1 MAVNVQ
7 DFFFCIHE
15 EISFEIKRRPFLL
28 LSLIVHNKGSFLALQ
43 EDLYGIALS
52 TGQWKQNVFIVCF
65 VSWKETREVTSGM
78 QKKKKKMQQ
87 KAKTYCHKLSAEKA
101 TRCQHSL
108 FFHSPE
114 PV

>member
-78 QKKKKKMQQ
+78 QKKKKKNA
-87 KAKTYCHKLSAEKA
+87 AKSQDL
-101 TRCQHSL
+101 L
-108 FFHSPE
+108 P
-114 PV
+114 

>member
-43 EDLYGIALS
+43 EDLYWDS
-52 TGQWKQNVFIVCF
+52 TVHWSVETKCF
-65 VSWKETREVTSGM
+65 YRMLCILERNERSYIRNA
-78 QKKKKKMQQ
+78 KKKKKNA
-87 KAKTYCHKLSAEKA
+87 AKSQDL
-101 TRCQHSL
+101 L
-108 FFHSPE
+108 P
-114 PV
+114 

>member
-43 EDLYGIALS
+43 EDLYGTALS
-52 TGQWKQNVFIVCF
+52 TGQWKQNVFIVMLCILERNER
-65 VSWKETREVTSGM
+65 SYIRNE
-78 QKKKKKMQQ
+78 KKYA
-87 KAKTYCHKLSAEKA
+87 AKSQDL
-101 TRCQHSL
+101 L
-108 FFHSPE
+108 P
-114 PV
+114 